1 MAKLPIVS
9 WIGNAAAVLV
19 GGWGAVSRQAQAAG
33 CSRQTAY
40 DHAEKVEAAVRD
52 ATGGGPSREQLQQQL
67 RQQAERLA
75 ALEKRLALD
84 QVCRGLVVTGCFDEI
99 FFHGNPVLVGVEPHS
114 MAWVLGEHAVDRSGS
129 TWNKALQG
137 FDALEQAVVDGGRGL
152 QRGLADFQSQR
163 KNAENST
170 TLEVSLDV
178 FHTKQ
183 EAQRVLRKL
192 WNRVESQWARAEKA
206 DREVTRA
213 WRNGGDRRGFGGAAA
228 RAWRKVERG
237 MERYDRVER
246 AWKRIETAFELFRP
260 DGRLNDRAWAEGQI
274 AAAVKE
280 LDGAE
285 WGKLRRA
292 LADRRSLTFL
302 DRMQRQLTA
311 VEPRAELREALI
323 RRWWL
328 RRQSVA
334 VPADAPGGGRWLA
347 ATLVQTE
354 YCRKLAANWRE
365 SYRRV
370 AAVLRQ
376 TVPRQQ
382 CGRVHEQRVADAPGS
397 ASDGHAADAGPQAA
411 VLELPSVPKRQ
422 ASSPL
427 SLRTSGPD
435 PAHHRLVATAAHAPR
450 RFDATSVKFGS
461 YDLRRSQPHRRKFT
475 FAL

>member
-1 MAKLPIVS
+1 ML
-9 WIGNAAAVLV
+9 
-19 GGWGAVSRQAQAAG
+19 
-33 CSRQTAY
+33 
-40 DHAEKVEAAVRD
+40 
-52 ATGGGPSREQLQQQL
+52 
-67 RQQAERLA
+67 
-75 ALEKRLALD
+75 KRLD
-84 QVCRGLVVTGCFDEI
+84 QVCRGLVITGCFDEI

-129 TWNKALQG
+129 TWTEALQG
-137 FDALEQAVVDGGRGL
+137 FDALEQAVVDGGSGL
-152 QRGLADFQSQR
+152 RRGLADFQSQR
-163 KNAENST
+163 KNAGNST

-192 WNRVESQWARAEKA
+192 WNRVESRWARAEEA
-206 DREVTRA
+206 DRQVARA

-228 RAWRKVERG
+228 RAWKKVERA

-260 DGRLNDRAWAEGQI
+260 DGRLNDRTWAEGEI

-302 DRMQRQLTA
+302 DRMQRQLA
-311 VEPRAELREALI
+311 AAEPRAELREALV

-347 ATLVQTE
+347 AALVQTE
-354 YCRKLAANWRE
+354 YCRKLAANWQE

-370 AAVLRQ
+370 ATVLRQ
-376 TVPRQQ
+376 TVR
-382 CGRVHEQRVADAPGS
+382 
-397 ASDGHAADAGPQAA
+397 
-411 VLELPSVPKRQ
+411 
-422 ASSPL
+422 ASSAVECMNSVLRMHQGRHRTVTQPMLDLKRLYWNCRPFRSGKRRARSPYELLGL
-427 SLRTSGPD
+427 SLPTTDWWQLLHTP
-435 PAHHRLVATAAHAPR
+435 PA
-450 RFDATSVKFGS
+450 
-461 YDLRRSQPHRRKFT
+461 DLTQQVSSSEVT
-475 FAL
+475 I